1 MDGTRPKR
9 VLTEQQ
15 LAQLAVARERAV
27 AARRQKA
34 AERQAQPPEAAPEKR
49 ADPVPAPEAAPEA
62 APQAPEKRRAPQKR
76 VKPPPSSSSSSS
88 ESSTEEEEE
97 SSEDE
102 EPALLERK
110 YRTKY
115 QQRYHAKFQE
125 QRRLVELRERLRS
138 KARIAAAREL
148 PAPLRRM
155 AEETVAGATSRAL
168 APHDTRSAHDAHRQH
183 LYQSMFPQY

>member
-15 LAQLAVARERAV
+15 LAQLAVARERAL

-49 ADPVPAPEAAPEA
+49 ADPVPAPEA
-62 APQAPEKRRAPQKR
+62 APEKRRAPQKR

-168 APHDTRSAHDAHRQH
+168 APHADTRSAHALHDAHRQH

>member
-15 LAQLAVARERAV
+15 LAQLAVARERAL

-34 AERQAQPPEAAPEKR
+34 AERQAQPPEAP
-49 ADPVPAPEAAPEA
+49 PEA
-62 APQAPEKRRAPQKR
+62 APQAPEAAPEKRPAPQKL
-76 VKPPPSSSSSSS
+76 PPSSSSSSS

-168 APHDTRSAHDAHRQH
+168 APHASHDTRSAHALHDAHRQH